1 MFSQR
6 ACAVACLALGLLSAA
21 LLLPARLASAGI
33 LDASWIAPTTNIDG
47 SPLTD
52 LASYRVYYGTSN
64 SPCPASSSFSVASAT
79 ASPPSN
85 QAVSLR
91 LTGLAPGTQYFVSVS
106 AVDAN
111 GNQSAC
117 SSAASAVAR
126 SDFAVSPTGSVNF
139 GNVSLGSFVEQ
150 TYTVSN
156 VAGGTVSGSASVPL
170 PFTIVSGSPFSI
182 TGAGATQPV
191 KVRFTPATTTTV
203 SATISFTAN
212 SGTIAGIVTGLG
224 VATTADTTKP
234 TIAVTSPTSGPAYT
248 TASSS
253 LTLQGTASD
262 NVGVTQVTWT
272 NSRGGSGTATGS
284 TSWTASGVALQS
296 GSNVLT
302 VTARDAAG
310 NTGTASITATYD
322 NTPPS
327 VSITAPAV
335 GATVV
340 GTVNVTANASDN
352 VSVAGVQFLL
362 DGVALGA
369 EQTSGPFS
377 LAWTSGSAA
386 DGAHTLSARARD
398 AVGNKTVAAN
408 VAVTVSN
415 APSSPPPPSPSGLV
429 AAYSFRE
436 GAGTVVTD
444 ASGNGNTG
452 SLGSG
457 VTWTAAGRFG
467 SALAF
472 NGASFVTI
480 PAAAS
485 LNITTAM
492 TLEAWVYP
500 TGKLYRWNAVLV
512 KEQPGEF
519 LYALYSGS
527 SSHRRPYV
535 YFNTSSTSAG
545 EHGASGTKWLP
556 FNAWSH
562 LAGTYDGA
570 SLKLYVNGQ
579 LVRSQAVSGPM
590 ATSTGPLR
598 IGGNSI
604 WNQYFQGRIDEVRI
618 YNRARSQS
626 EIQVDMNT
634 AVGGP

>member
-1 MFSQR
+1 M
-6 ACAVACLALGLLSAA
+6 
-21 LLLPARLASAGI
+21 
-33 LDASWIAPTTNIDG
+33 
-47 SPLTD
+47 
-52 LASYRVYYGTSN
+52 
-64 SPCPASSSFSVASAT
+64 
-79 ASPPSN
+79 
-85 QAVSLR
+85 
-91 LTGLAPGTQYFVSVS
+91 YFVSVS
-106 AVDAN
+106 AVDAS

-117 SSAASAVAR
+117 SSTASAVAR
-126 SDFAVSPTGSVNF
+126 SDFAMSPTGSVNF

-191 KVRFTPATTTTV
+191 TVRFTPATTTTV

-212 SGTIAGIVTGLG
+212 GTITGIVTGLG

-398 AVGNKTVAAN
+398 AVGNTTVAAN

-429 AAYSFRE
+429 AAYSFGE

-472 NGASFVTI
+472 NGA
-480 PAAAS
+480 
-485 LNITTAM
+485 N
-492 TLEAWVYP
+492 
-500 TGKLYRWNAVLV
+500 LYKWNAVLM

-535 YFNTSSTSAG
+535 YFNTSTTSAG
-545 EHGASGTKWLP
+545 ERGASGSKWLP
-556 FNAWSH
+556 LNAWSH

-579 LVRSQAVSGPM
+579 LVRSQAVSGPI

-604 WNQYFQGRIDEVRI
+604 WDQYFEGRIDEVRI
-618 YNRARSQS
+618 YNRALSES

>member
-1 MFSQR
+1 
-6 ACAVACLALGLLSAA
+6 
-21 LLLPARLASAGI
+21 
-33 LDASWIAPTTNIDG
+33 
-47 SPLTD
+47 
-52 LASYRVYYGTSN
+52 
-64 SPCPASSSFSVASAT
+64 
-79 ASPPSN
+79 
-85 QAVSLR
+85 
-91 LTGLAPGTQYFVSVS
+91 
-106 AVDAN
+106 
-111 GNQSAC
+111 
-117 SSAASAVAR
+117 
-126 SDFAVSPTGSVNF
+126 
-139 GNVSLGSFVEQ
+139 
-150 TYTVSN
+150 
-156 VAGGTVSGSASVPL
+156 
-170 PFTIVSGSPFSI
+170 
-182 TGAGATQPV
+182 
-191 KVRFTPATTTTV
+191 
-203 SATISFTAN
+203 
-212 SGTIAGIVTGLG
+212 
-224 VATTADTTKP
+224 
-234 TIAVTSPTSGPAYT
+234 
-248 TASSS
+248 
-253 LTLQGTASD
+253 
-262 NVGVTQVTWT
+262 VTWT

-340 GTVNVTANASDN
+340 GTVNVTADASDD

-398 AVGNKTVAAN
+398 AVGNTMVAAN

-429 AAYSFRE
+429 AAYSFGE

-480 PAAAS
+480 PSAAS
-485 LNITTAM
+485 LNLTTAM

-500 TGKLYRWNAVLV
+500 TGNLYKWNAVLM

-535 YFNTSSTSAG
+535 YFNTSTTSAG
-545 EHGASGTKWLP
+545 EQGASGSKWLP

-579 LVRSQAVSGPM
+579 LVRSQAVSGPI

-598 IGGNSI
+598 IGGNGI
-604 WNQYFQGRIDEVRI
+604 WNQYFEGRIDEVRI
-618 YNRARSQS
+618 YNRALSES

>member
-6 ACAVACLALGLLSAA
+6 ACAVARLSLGLLSAV
-21 LLLPARLASAGI
+21 LLLPARPASAGI
-33 LDASWIAPTTNIDG
+33 LDASWFAPTTNTDG

-52 LASYRVYYGTSN
+52 LASYSVDYGTSD
-64 SPCPASSSFSVASAT
+64 SPCPASSFFSVASAT
-79 ASPPSN
+79 ASPSSN
-85 QAVSLR
+85 ETVSLR
-91 LTGLAPGTQYFVSVS
+91 LAGLAPGTLYFVSVS
-106 AVDAN
+106 AVDAS

-117 SSAASAVAR
+117 S
-126 SDFAVSPTGSVNF
+126 
-139 GNVSLGSFVEQ
+139 
-150 TYTVSN
+150 
-156 VAGGTVSGSASVPL
+156 
-170 PFTIVSGSPFSI
+170 
-182 TGAGATQPV
+182 
-191 KVRFTPATTTTV
+191 
-203 SATISFTAN
+203 
-212 SGTIAGIVTGLG
+212 
-224 VATTADTTKP
+224 TTADTTKP

-253 LTLQGTASD
+253 LTLQGMASD

-322 NTPPS
+322 NTPPG

-340 GTVNVTANASDN
+340 GTVNVTADASDD

-398 AVGNKTVAAN
+398 AVGNTMVAAN

-429 AAYSFRE
+429 AAYSFGE

-480 PAAAS
+480 PSAAS
-485 LNITTAM
+485 LNLTTAM

-500 TGKLYRWNAVLV
+500 TGNLYKWNAVLM

-535 YFNTSSTSAG
+535 YFNTSTTSAG
-545 EHGASGTKWLP
+545 EQGASGSKWLP

-579 LVRSQAVSGPM
+579 LVRSQAVSGPI
-590 ATSTGPLR
+590 ATSTGPLL

-604 WNQYFQGRIDEVRI
+604 WDQYFEGRIDEVRI
-618 YNRARSQS
+618 YNRALSES